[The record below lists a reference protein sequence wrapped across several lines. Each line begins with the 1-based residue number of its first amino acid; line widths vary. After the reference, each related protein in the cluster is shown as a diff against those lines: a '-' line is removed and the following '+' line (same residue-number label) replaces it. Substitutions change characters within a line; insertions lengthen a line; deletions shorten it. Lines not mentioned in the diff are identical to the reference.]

1 MQTITLYGA
10 EIDGKAALHT
20 VLARQL
26 HFPDWYG
33 ANLDA
38 LHDLL
43 TGRRQPLRVL
53 VLGRGALREKLG
65 EDYYLRFL
73 RALYDAH
80 IYVETRD

>member
-10 EIDGKAALHT
+10 EIGDPAALHAAI
-20 VLARQL
+20 ARQL
-26 HFPDWYG
+26 TFPDWYG

-43 TGRRQPLRVL
+43 SERRPPLRVL
-53 VLGRGALREKLG
+53 ILGRDTLREHLG

-80 IYVETRD
+80 VYVEVR

>member
-1 MQTITLYGA
+1 MQTVTLRGA
-10 EIDGKAALHT
+10 EIEDKAALHAAI
-20 VLARQL
+20 ARQL
-26 HFPDWYG
+26 GFPDWYG

-43 TGRRQPLRVL
+43 SERRRPLRVL
-53 VLGRGALREKLG
+53 VLGRGALREHLG

-80 IYVETRD
+80 VYVEARD